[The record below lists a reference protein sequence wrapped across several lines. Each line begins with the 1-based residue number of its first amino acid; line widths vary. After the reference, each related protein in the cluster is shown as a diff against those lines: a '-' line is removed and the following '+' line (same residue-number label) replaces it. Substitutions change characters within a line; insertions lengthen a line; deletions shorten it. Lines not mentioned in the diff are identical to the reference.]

1 MAKKRKCDFRDCF
14 FELAVPHGG
23 GSFPVWSR
31 NALELFYVAADH
43 LMVTSY
49 RSDRAS
55 FTAEKPLAIA
65 PAR

>member
-1 MAKKRKCDFRDCF
+1 
-14 FELAVPHGG
+14 
-23 GSFPVWSR
+23 
-31 NALELFYVAADH
+31 LFYVAADH